1 MYNLTIKK
9 LHKSYG
15 KRKIQVY
22 QGKKLYGEITEFWH
36 WICLDLKMKERSG
49 EEFDK
54 KHEILRKIA
63 MENLWWLLHSDNI
76 GEDYTELEAWEEK
89 IERWDKGHSYG
100 ADNKSLFFLQVK
112 SYMGRLVVCR
122 LFGSNA
128 CPVNRVVHQRLEGM
142 IRGDIG
148 NEHPEGKVVLGT
160 VMIDKLAKELETVA
174 GK

>member
-63 MENLWWLLHSDNI
+63 MENLWWLMHSDNI
-76 GEDYTELEAWEEK
+76 SEGYTELEAWEEK
-89 IERWDKGHSYG
+89 INRWDQGRVFG
-100 ADNKSLFFLQVK
+100 PVDENPTSLFT
-112 SYMGRLVVCR
+112 
-122 LFGSNA
+122 SN
-128 CPVNRVVHQRLEGM
+128 E
-142 IRGDIG
+142 
-148 NEHPEGKVVLGT
+148 E
-160 VMIDKLAKELETVA
+160 KEIALNSINN
-174 GK
+174 K